1 MTVRGADF
9 FQRQQRTRRASSRLL
24 FAFALA
30 CAVTVLA
37 VYLLLRVLQL
47 TRGGD
52 DVVLADWSRLWEP
65 ATFAATA
72 VAALG
77 LILAGALHKYRQLRK
92 GGPAVAALLQARPLR
107 EMADEPAARRL
118 ENVVE
123 EMAIAAN
130 LPRPE
135 VYVLVQ
141 EQGLNALAAGSM
153 TEQAQDAAIIVTAG
167 CMRELGRDELQ
178 AVIGHEFSH
187 FLNQDMRLGTR
198 LTSLTWGLTFLAGT
212 GRHLLPSIRRGP
224 HVRRDARG
232 SAPRRGT
239 GGWLFLPLLP
249 FALLF
254 LAVGAAGALAGG
266 LLRAS
271 FSRERQH
278 LADAS
283 AVQFTRNPAG
293 LQGAL
298 QRCSASEEGAVVR
311 HPKAAQL
318 AHLFFAEPV
327 RRVFFPALF
336 ATHPSIDA
344 RLRALAVAEE
354 PQPPAPATE
363 PRSMGAGFRKPPE
376 SN

>member
-1 MTVRGADF
+1 MTASGADF
-9 FQRQQRTRRASSRLL
+9 FQRQQRARRASLRLL
-24 FAFALA
+24 FAFVLA

-123 EMAIAAN
+123 EMAIASN

-153 TEQAQDAAIIVTAG
+153 TEPTQDAAIIVTAG

-187 FLNQDMRLGTR
+187 FLNQDMRLGMR
-198 LTSLTWGLTFLAGT
+198 LTSLTWGLTFVAGM
-212 GRHLLPSIRRGP
+212 GRRLLPSIRRGAQGRGY
-224 HVRRDARG
+224 VRY
-232 SAPRRGT
+232 PT
-239 GGWLFLPLLP
+239 GGWLVLPLLP

-344 RLRALAVAEE
+344 RLRALVAAESLE
-354 PQPPAPATE
+354 SPESASE
-363 PRSMGAGFRKPPE
+363 PRSMGAGFRRPPG